1 MPTILHSLNHMVTP
15 WWKKLAQHAG
25 LSENVVFFKPP
36 NFHKSSYIWWK
47 SQPQKI
53 FNETYVWHITGWWL
67 SHPSENYEF
76 VSWDDYSLWKH
87 NPNVPNHQPVSY
99 SPIINH
105 YQPSLTMINHYWPFQ
120 TTMTLGFPTWQNLVG
135 PWAPGL
141 RLALRLRLPRLPFRP
156 GEAVFEGH
164 GLFRWLKQTGELDNH
179 NFTENGALW

>member
-1 MPTILHSLNHMVTP
+1 MGERFRRNTDLKHIHEVDGMPTILHSLNHMVTP

-105 YQPSLTMINHYWPFQ
+105 YQPSLTMINHYWPS
-120 TTMTLGFPTWQNLVG
+120 LS
-135 PWAPGL
+135 
-141 RLALRLRLPRLPFRP
+141 
-156 GEAVFEGH
+156 H
-164 GLFRWLKQTGELDNH
+164 DNMH
-179 NFTENGALW
+179 EDRMLHVKPMDLE